1 MNAQKTLLT
10 LVLSTI
16 LIVSCEKDESFEL
29 QQLEQQEQQI
39 EAPKP
44 GDPTNLS
51 SKAISA
57 LSLDG
62 KWQISD
68 KWTPETG
75 WVSTTYPSIDFG
87 FGTFL
92 FYVNTWDING
102 SMINMIS
109 ASGSSETSYGTAS
122 LDVNGNEISFSSLK
136 YSVQSFN
143 NNTGLLVQ
151 ALNENS
157 QNNKEYYWFT
167 KQ

>member
-10 LVLSTI
+10 VLLSTT
-16 LIVSCEKDESFEL
+16 LIVSCEKDESVEL

-39 EAPKP
+39 ETLKP
-44 GDPTNLS
+44 IDPTNLS
-51 SKAISA
+51 SKDISA

-62 KWQISD
+62 KWQVTD

-75 WVSTTYPSIDFG
+75 WVSTTNPSIDFG

-102 SMINMIS
+102 GMINMIA
-109 ASGSSETSYGTAS
+109 ASGNSETSYGTES

-136 YSVQSFN
+136 YSVQSYN

-157 QNNKEYYWFT
+157 QNNSEYYWFT

>member
-1 MNAQKTLLT
+1 MNAQKTFLT
-10 LVLSTI
+10 LLLSTT
-16 LIVSCEKDESFEL
+16 LIVSCDKDESIEQ
-29 QQLEQQEQQI
+29 QQLEQQEQQV
-39 EAPKP
+39 EALKLI
-44 GDPTNLS
+44 DPNNLS
-51 SKAISA
+51 VKAINE

-62 KWQISD
+62 KWQVTN

-75 WVSTTYPSIDFG
+75 WTSTTSPSIDFG

-102 SMINMIS
+102 STINMIA
-109 ASGSSETSYGTAS
+109 ASGNSETSYGTES
-122 LDVNGNEISFSSLK
+122 IEVNGNEISFSDLK

-157 QNNKEYYWFT
+157 QNNSEYYWFT